1 MTTKTK
7 VSLLALALGIIAWLS
22 SGCVHATF
30 RTGSAATAG
39 STNCVPTNCPATS
52 DSITAFLTSFSGVK
66 RTNAADGSSSYTA
79 DNVTGDVQL
88 AKEIFSGLQ
97 ALGVSAATT
106 GVAARAPAK
115 YGAEMPVP
123 VPVPTPSP
131 VTTDPAAP
139 VQAEAQA
146 LAALVTAYQ
155 DAQRQVLA
163 LQTQLALQQTNA
175 LATLRAIVAKNA
187 IVGLDLGAIRDKY
200 APTPGQMPELDKAM
214 TDWSSLNNYL
224 IQLTGAQ

>member
-1 MTTKTK
+1 M
-7 VSLLALALGIIAWLS
+7 
-22 SGCVHATF
+22 
-30 RTGSAATAG
+30 
-39 STNCVPTNCPATS
+39 
-52 DSITAFLTSFSGVK
+52 K

-97 ALGVSAATT
+97 ALGVTAATT

-123 VPVPTPSP
+123 VPMPTPSP

-155 DAQRQVLA
+155 AAQQTVAVLQA
-163 LQTQLALQQTNA
+163 QLASQQSNSLVNLRTIADRSRAVGQAIGAAQQGTGTLQA
-175 LATLRAIVAKNA
+175 AA
-187 IVGLDLGAIRDKY
+187 DLWAN
-200 APTPGQMPELDKAM
+200 
-214 TDWSSLNNYL
+214 LNNLL

>member
-39 STNCVPTNCPATS
+39 LTNCVPTNCPSTS

-97 ALGVSAATT
+97 VLGVTAATT

-123 VPVPTPSP
+123 VPMPSP

-175 LATLRAIVAKNA
+175 LATLRAVDAKSRAVGQAIGKAQAGTGTIQDSANA
-187 IVGLDLGAIRDKY
+187 
-200 APTPGQMPELDKAM
+200 
-214 TDWSSLNNYL
+214 WSDLNNYI
-224 IQLTGAQ
+224 IQLINAL

>member
-1 MTTKTK
+1 MKTQTK
-7 VSLLALALGIIAWLS
+7 VSLLALGLGIIAWLA

-30 RTGSAATAG
+30 KTGSAAIG
-39 STNCVPTNCPATS
+39 GTNCVPTNCPATS

-97 ALGVSAATT
+97 ALGVTAATT

-115 YGAEMPVP
+115 YGAEMP

-163 LQTQLALQQTNA
+163 LQTQLALQQTNS
-175 LATLRAIVAKNA
+175 LATLRAISAKNA
-187 IVGLDLGAIRDKY
+187 TVGLDLGAIRDKY
-200 APTPGQMPELDKAM
+200 AATPGQMPELDKAM
-214 TDWSSLNNYL
+214 TDWASLNFFL
-224 IQLTGAQ
+224 QQLTGPQ